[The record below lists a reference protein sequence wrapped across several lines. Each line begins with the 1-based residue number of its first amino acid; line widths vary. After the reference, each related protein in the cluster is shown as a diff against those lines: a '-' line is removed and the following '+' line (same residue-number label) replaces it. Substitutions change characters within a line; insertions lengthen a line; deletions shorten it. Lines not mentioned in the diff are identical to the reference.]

1 MDQCLQRHHTAAQD
15 QRRDH
20 QSPVVTAAGRGDVA
34 RHGGRNDLG
43 HAVAQSHP
51 RHGLGRVGRKAAPDQ
66 GEREADDAH
75 KGGPKQH
82 GAAHVEQS
90 VVGGDGHEDGNHLQA
105 KSHHQR
111 ADLPHCIRHAVPQ
124 EARRRCRQPHNHPH
138 PPALVGQQRQLDQ
151 DGHRVRGAHGKAKAC
166 AKVGGDEQPHP
177 APGRCGGCGCSLSG
191 CRLHGHG
198 RRHPKPC
205 GPKKGDAEQPEAQ
218 PLAVPRQALH
228 QGRHRHARDG
238 DAQAEPHKVQP
249 QLRPVPLPN
258 QPVEYQPRRQ
268 QQPRRAGKPRHKPQH
283 GPDGHAVCPAHR
295 RRADHGNHQ
304 AASVDQ
310 VLAPQ
315 VVDRGCEQGAR
326 HVAGIVDGGQPP
338 RRPVREARLLA
349 HDGQHGRVGKARQP
363 HREDERTNARHDD
376 TPACGL
382 LDRKRGVHAGSTVQ
396 EQRW

>member
-1 MDQCLQRHHTAAQD
+1 MQPERLQAARARAAASKAMRAQK
-15 QRRDH
+15 RRC
-20 QSPVVTAAGRGDVA
+20 PATPGPAT
-34 RHGGRNDLG
+34 
-43 HAVAQSHP
+43 
-51 RHGLGRVGRKAAPDQ
+51 
-66 GEREADDAH
+66 
-75 KGGPKQH
+75 GGPTASLAPGPPPPRQ
-82 GAAHVEQS
+82 
-90 VVGGDGHEDGNHLQA
+90 
-105 KSHHQR
+105 
-111 ADLPHCIRHAVPQ
+111 
-124 EARRRCRQPHNHPH
+124 RRRCPSR
-138 PPALVGQQRQLDQ
+138 
-151 DGHRVRGAHGKAKAC
+151 
-166 AKVGGDEQPHP
+166 
-177 APGRCGGCGCSLSG
+177 AP
-191 CRLHGHG
+191 
-198 RRHPKPC
+198 
-205 GPKKGDAEQPEAQ
+205 QM
-218 PLAVPRQALH
+218 
-228 QGRHRHARDG
+228 
-238 DAQAEPHKVQP
+238 QP